1 MASGKKYKI
10 LFITSELFPFVKTG
24 GLADVS
30 ASLPQELAELGHE
43 IRIVMPRYG
52 AIDTRKFKIHDVVR
66 LKDFSVRLGEKDVIF
81 SVKSSFLPNMKNR
94 VQVYFL
100 DNDEYFGNRK
110 SLYIDMLT
118 GLPYPDNDERFV
130 LFARGIF
137 ELVKK
142 LGWAPDIIHANDWQ
156 TALVPA
162 FLKTI
167 YKEDDYFKKCK
178 AVTTIHNF
186 EYGGEFPIESFN
198 KTGLSQD
205 FNNDNYIIHKDKVNF
220 LKAGIIFSD
229 HINTVSPGYRNDLLS
244 SPELSNGLDEILKNK
259 AEAFSGIING
269 VDKKVWNPATDKLI
283 VKNYD
288 IRSIDNK
295 YVNKKNLVER
305 FGLVYDSSVPVF
317 SIISR
322 LYDYKGIDLI
332 EQCLPDLLKL
342 NLQIVLLGTGEMKYV
357 NKFDE
362 YAKKYPSKFACY
374 LGFNDEL
381 AHLIEAGSDF
391 YLMPSKTEPC
401 GLNQMYSL
409 LYGTIPIV
417 RKTGGLSDTVIDFNS
432 SNANP
437 TGLMFENYSGAALL
451 EQINR
456 AMALYK
462 KKEDLITLIRNG
474 MKTDFSWQLSARKYV
489 ELYKNILAG

>member
-1 MASGKKYKI
+1 
-10 LFITSELFPFVKTG
+10 
-24 GLADVS
+24 
-30 ASLPQELAELGHE
+30 
-43 IRIVMPRYG
+43 
-52 AIDTRKFKIHDVVR
+52 
-66 LKDFSVRLGEKDVIF
+66 
-81 SVKSSFLPNMKNR
+81 
-94 VQVYFL
+94 
-100 DNDEYFGNRK
+100 
-110 SLYIDMLT
+110 
-118 GLPYPDNDERFV
+118 
-130 LFARGIF
+130 
-137 ELVKK
+137 
-142 LGWAPDIIHANDWQ
+142 
-156 TALVPA
+156 
-162 FLKTI
+162 
-167 YKEDDYFKKCK
+167 
-178 AVTTIHNF
+178 
-186 EYGGEFPIESFN
+186 
-198 KTGLSQD
+198 
-205 FNNDNYIIHKDKVNF
+205 
-220 LKAGIIFSD
+220 
-229 HINTVSPGYRNDLLS
+229 VSPGYRNDLLS
-244 SPELSNGLDEILKNK
+244 SPELSNGLDEILRNK
-259 AEAFSGIING
+259 GESFTGIING

-288 IRSIDNK
+288 IRSIENK

-305 FGLVYDSSVPVF
+305 FGLVYDNNVPVF

-362 YAKKYPSKFACY
+362 YARKYPSKFACY

-417 RKTGGLSDTVIDFNS
+417 RKTGGLSDTVVDFNS

-437 TGLMFENYSGAALL
+437 TGLVFETYSGAALL
-451 EQINR
+451 EQINK
-456 AMALYK
+456 AITLYK
-462 KKEDLITLIRNG
+462 KKEDLMTLIRNG

-489 ELYKNILAG
+489 ELYKNVLAS

>member
-1 MASGKKYKI
+1 
-10 LFITSELFPFVKTG
+10 
-24 GLADVS
+24 
-30 ASLPQELAELGHE
+30 
-43 IRIVMPRYG
+43 
-52 AIDTRKFKIHDVVR
+52 
-66 LKDFSVRLGEKDVIF
+66 
-81 SVKSSFLPNMKNR
+81 MKNR

-130 LFARGIF
+130 LFSRGVF

-142 LGWAPDIIHANDWQ
+142 LGWGPDIIHANDWQ

-178 AVTTIHNF
+178 AVTTIHYF

-198 KTGLSQD
+198 TTGLSQD
-205 FNNDNYIIHKDKVNF
+205 FNNENYIIHKDKVNF

-417 RKTGGLSDTVIDFNS
+417 RKTGGLSDTVVDFNS

-451 EQINR
+451 EQIHR
-456 AMALYK
+456 AMVLYK

-474 MKTDFSWQLSARKYV
+474 MKTDFSWQLSAKKYV